1 VVSYLRFAA
10 GICVLSI
17 GLLLGASGGA
27 IAVADTDSSGSTS
40 AGDDDAT
47 ASSEGSGTASS
58 PVGSTSDPPRKTLQG
73 LTSAFGSGRTAG
85 QQPSTSAESPTS
97 EPVGADT
104 TIDNEDSDIAAE
116 VSTPVAPVPTA
127 VDPVTNV
134 VEPDPNA
141 VEPVANVVE
150 PDPGVVEP
158 VANVVEPVANVVE
171 PDPGVVEPVANVVEP
186 VPTVDASAPSVV
198 APVPNVV
205 APVSTVV
212 AGLVG
217 TTADVITAVQDLFT
231 SAAGAVLAF
240 TSLPPDLSALLGV
253 PAVSPVREGSSAAA
267 GPWVLAPPMALQS
280 PVVPPQTGIPGVT
293 WADNATGVAPLGGIA
308 TTLLGQESPLPE
320 AGLAPD
326 GIVPTGVREFF
337 QKAFDELRRSPAL
350 AALVWAALPGVG
362 GLLIVTAAGVR
373 LGYRQAKAGL
383 ALRTAGIAR
392 FARYGP
398 IGVVRSGSLVFV
410 RPRAAHVV
418 RRGTLGAR
426 CVLDEAA

>member
-58 PVGSTSDPPRKTLQG
+58 PVGSTSDTPRKTLQG
-73 LTSAFGSGRTAG
+73 ITSAFGSGRTAG
-85 QQPSTSAESPTS
+85 QQPSTSTESPTS

-134 VEPDPNA
+134 VEPDP
-141 VEPVANVVE
+141 
-150 PDPGVVEP
+150 
-158 VANVVEPVANVVE
+158 NVVEPVANVVE

-240 TSLPPDLSALLGV
+240 TSLPPDLSALLGD

-320 AGLAPD
+320 AGPAPD

-418 RRGTLGAR
+418 RPGTLGAG